1 MQKHI
6 FSFPQQCLSLLLYL
20 DENNQGARNMTSQ
33 SNPKHLRFTA
43 ALTPKSL
50 SRICATLVVCLVA
63 TGFGTANADIIAD
76 RKAGFKRN
84 ADSMKAIAAAIESG
98 DYQTVISR
106 ADGIASWASK
116 IPSYF
121 PEGSDSGD
129 TKARAEIWFEFDA
142 FKAKAKANET
152 AARTLV
158 TAAKSGD
165 QGAMMAGLKNL
176 GASCKSCH
184 SDFKE

>member
-1 MQKHI
+1 V
-6 FSFPQQCLSLLLYL
+6 PRGLP
-20 DENNQGARNMTSQ
+20 GW
-33 SNPKHLRFTA
+33 
-43 ALTPKSL
+43 
-50 SRICATLVVCLVA
+50 
-63 TGFGTANADIIAD
+63 AN
-76 RKAGFKRN
+76 
-84 ADSMKAIAAAIESG
+84 
-98 DYQTVISR
+98 
-106 ADGIASWASK
+106 K

-152 AARTLV
+152 AAQTLV

-176 GASCKSCH
+176 GASLQILPFRFQRLDH
-184 SDFKE
+184 QNRAFLGR

>member
-1 MQKHI
+1 
-6 FSFPQQCLSLLLYL
+6 
-20 DENNQGARNMTSQ
+20 MTLQ
-33 SNPKHLRFTA
+33 SNLENLKFAA
-43 ALTPKSL
+43 ALAPKSL
-50 SRICATLVVCLVA
+50 SRVCATIAVCIVA
-63 TGFGTANADIIAD
+63 TGFGTANADIITD
-76 RKAGFKRN
+76 RKAGFKGN
-84 ADSMKAIAAAIESG
+84 ADSMKAIAAAIGSG

-106 ADGIASWASK
+106 SEGIASWASK

-142 FKAKAKANET
+142 FKAKAKANKT
-152 AARTLV
+152 AAQILI

-184 SDFKE
+184 SDFKD

>member
-6 FSFPQQCLSLLLYL
+6 FSFPKQCLSLLLYSG
-20 DENNQGARNMTSQ
+20 ETNQRARNMTSQ
-33 SNPKHLRFTA
+33 SNPKHLKFTA

-76 RKAGFKRN
+76 RKAGFKGN
-84 ADSMKAIAAAIESG
+84 ADSMKAIAAAIGGS
-98 DYQTVISR
+98 DYQSVISL
-106 ADGIASWASK
+106 AEGIASWASK

-152 AARTLV
+152 AAQTLV

-165 QGAMMAGLKNL
+165 QGAMTAGLKNL

-184 SDFKE
+184 SDFKD

>member
-1 MQKHI
+1 
-6 FSFPQQCLSLLLYL
+6 
-20 DENNQGARNMTSQ
+20 MTAQ
-33 SNPKHLRFTA
+33 SNLKFAA
-43 ALTPKSL
+43 ALAPKPL
-50 SRICATLVVCLVA
+50 SQVFATIVVCLVA

-76 RKAGFKRN
+76 RKAGFKGN
-84 ADSMKAIAAAIESG
+84 ADSMKVIAAAIGSG

-106 ADGIASWASK
+106 ADGIASWATK

-129 TKARAEIWFEFDA
+129 TKARAEIWFEFGA

-152 AARTLV
+152 AALTLV

-184 SDFKE
+184 SNFKD

>member
-1 MQKHI
+1 MI
-6 FSFPQQCLSLLLYL
+6 PQLNLK
-20 DENNQGARNMTSQ
+20 
-33 SNPKHLRFTA
+33 NPKFA
-43 ALTPKSL
+43 AAFAPKSL
-50 SRICATLVVCLVA
+50 SQVCATVVVCLVA
-63 TGFGTANADIIAD
+63 TGFGTANANIIAD
-76 RKAGFKRN
+76 RKAGFKSN
-84 ADSMKAIAAAIESG
+84 ADSMKAIAAAIGSG

-106 ADGIASWASK
+106 AEGIAGWASK

-152 AARTLV
+152 AAQTLV
-158 TAAKSGD
+158 AAAKSGD
-165 QGAMMAGLKNL
+165 QGALMAGLKNL

-184 SDFKE
+184 SSFKD

>member
-6 FSFPQQCLSLLLYL
+6 FSLPKQCLSLLLYSG
-20 DENNQGARNMTSQ
+20 DTNQRARNMTSQ
-33 SNPKHLRFTA
+33 SNPKHLKFTA

-76 RKAGFKRN
+76 RKAGFKGN
-84 ADSMKAIAAAIESG
+84 ADSMKAIAAAIGSG
-98 DYQTVISR
+98 DYQTVFSR
-106 ADGIASWASK
+106 AEGIASWASK

-152 AARTLV
+152 AALTLV

-165 QGAMMAGLKNL
+165 QGAMMTGLKNL

-184 SDFKE
+184 SNFKD

>member
-6 FSFPQQCLSLLLYL
+6 FSFPQQCLSLLLYAG
-20 DENNQGARNMTSQ
+20 NANQGARNMTSQ
-33 SNPKHLRFTA
+33 SNLKDLKLAA
-43 ALTPKSL
+43 ALAPKSL
-50 SRICATLVVCLVA
+50 SRICATLVVCLIA
-63 TGFGTANADIIAD
+63 TGFGSANADIIAD

-84 ADSMKAIAAAIESG
+84 ADSMKVIAAAIRGG
-98 DYQTVISR
+98 DYQTVINR
-106 ADGIASWASK
+106 TDGIASWASK

-152 AARTLV
+152 AALTLV

-184 SDFKE
+184 SIFKD

>member
-1 MQKHI
+1 
-6 FSFPQQCLSLLLYL
+6 
-20 DENNQGARNMTSQ
+20 MTPQ
-33 SNPKHLRFTA
+33 SNLKNLKFAA
-43 ALTPKSL
+43 ALAPKSV
-50 SRICATLVVCLVA
+50 SRICAKIVACLIA
-63 TGFGTANADIIAD
+63 TGFGTANADIITD
-76 RKAGFKRN
+76 RKAGFKGN
-84 ADSMKAIAAAIESG
+84 ADSMKAIAAAIGSS

-106 ADGIASWASK
+106 AEGIASWANK

-121 PEGSDSGD
+121 PEGSDTGD

-152 AARTLV
+152 AAQPLV

-165 QGAMMAGLKNL
+165 QGAMMAELKNL

-184 SDFKE
+184 SDFNA

>member
-1 MQKHI
+1 MITLANLKNLK
-6 FSFPQQCLSLLLYL
+6 FS
-20 DENNQGARNMTSQ
+20 
-33 SNPKHLRFTA
+33 A
-43 ALTPKSL
+43 ALQPKTL
-50 SRICATLVVCLVA
+50 SQICTTIVVCLVA

-84 ADSMKAIAAAIESG
+84 ADSMKAIAAAIGSG

-106 ADGIASWASK
+106 GEGIASWASK

-142 FKAKAKANET
+142 FEATVCALMFWIF
-152 AARTLV
+152 RTL
-158 TAAKSGD
+158 APQPENSA
-165 QGAMMAGLKNL
+165 
-176 GASCKSCH
+176 
-184 SDFKE
+184 

>member
-1 MQKHI
+1 
-6 FSFPQQCLSLLLYL
+6 
-20 DENNQGARNMTSQ
+20 MTSQ

-84 ADSMKAIAAAIESG
+84 ADSMKAIAAAIGSG

-165 QGAMMAGLKNL
+165 QDAMMAGLKNL